1 MSSEI
6 RVMIIDPTKRSHNYQ
21 QLMLR
26 DDAREFVPGVLSNAV
41 SAEAVWIRSV
51 NNLRVAYGYRA
62 NKNHQDCVTILNS
75 AWLDGAPDYRA
86 RTFVGPIALY
96 GEEDQEEGTPFLRD
110 CPISHE
116 WIWPRLIF
124 SKIDAEV

>member
-6 RVMIIDPTKRSHNYQ
+6 RVLIIDPSKRSHDYR

-26 DDAREFVPGVLSNAV
+26 DDRREFEPGVLSAALG
-41 SAEAVWIRSV
+41 AESVWIRSV
-51 NNLRVAYGYRA
+51 TNIRVAYGHRA
-62 NKNHQDCVTILNS
+62 SAIHEDAVTILS
-75 AWLDGAPDYRA
+75 STWLEGAPNYKA
-86 RTFVGPIALY
+86 RTFAGPIALY

-110 CPISHE
+110 CPIAHE
-116 WIWPRLIF
+116 WLWPRLIF